1 MALALA
7 IHLGYKHIEIYGS
20 ELSSNTEY
28 AYQAANYTFWMGF
41 ALGRG
46 INLDMRCWERE
57 FFQPIYGYEG
67 EWQIDKEDY
76 QKRYEMH
83 KAAFDNNDKLMTRA
97 VQRLQDAMLEN
108 KFDAVG
114 KISLELEAIAMSTGE
129 ASGAMNEAKYYM
141 EKDTMISRQEFERRS
156 AQSQLDGEQLQ
167 TSRHHAGGKCE
178 YVWNVWRQTGKNE
191 ALKQLRQFL
200 DEKTKLTF
208 EMGVKLGTYRENVHY
223 IETYDAGVIALG
235 GKRALS
241 QVLPTG
247 D

>member
-1 MALALA
+1 
-7 IHLGYKHIEIYGS
+7 
-20 ELSSNTEY
+20 LS
-28 AYQAANYTFWMGF
+28 FF
-41 ALGRG
+41 G
-46 INLDMRCWERE
+46 I
-57 FFQPIYGYEG
+57 G
-67 EWQIDKEDY
+67 QIDKEDY

-129 ASGAMNEAKYYM
+129 ASGAMNEAKYYLD
-141 EKDTMISRQEFERRS
+141 KDTMISRQEFERRS

-241 QVLPTG
+241 QVLPAEVVNVAPERGQQDHLESRRRGAGDTSGSGDTLDTG
-247 D
+247 VNFGLAIVDRLQRRDKVIYRCGDYARCQ